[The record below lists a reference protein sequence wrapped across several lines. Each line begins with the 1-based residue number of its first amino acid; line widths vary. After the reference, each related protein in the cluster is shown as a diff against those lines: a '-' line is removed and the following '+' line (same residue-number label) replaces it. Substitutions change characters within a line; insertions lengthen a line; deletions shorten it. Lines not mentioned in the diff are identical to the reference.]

1 MTVLMKFLGV
11 IGIVICAAALIAI
24 PQIQY
29 RKHKE
34 TYFLEVEDWQKC
46 KEMRASGIK

>member
-1 MTVLMKFLGV
+1 MTVLMKYLGYA
-11 IGIVICAAALIAI
+11 GLALCIVGLIAI

-29 RKHKE
+29 RKHKD

-46 KEMRASGIK
+46 KEMRANGTK